1 MPNRKHAA
9 SVHVAVST
17 LLEARGSEPEAV
29 STRQTARDK
38 ARAKEY
44 EPATSATT
52 YRIRMTVMS
61 PQGLVIMSWELV
73 QDRSQPSTMSAV
85 LHLGTNSAG
94 GAGPGDG
101 QEQSSDATGAAAN
114 TLRFSLESGFKLIV
128 DTSHRQQ

>member
-52 YRIRMTVMS
+52 GRIRMTVMS
-61 PQGLVIMSWELV
+61 
-73 QDRSQPSTMSAV
+73 
-85 LHLGTNSAG
+85 
-94 GAGPGDG
+94 
-101 QEQSSDATGAAAN
+101 
-114 TLRFSLESGFKLIV
+114 SLSPRTDL
-128 DTSHRQQ
+128 

>member
-29 STRQTARDK
+29 STSQTARDK

-52 YRIRMTVMS
+52 DRIRMTVMS
-61 PQGLVIMSWELV
+61 
-73 QDRSQPSTMSAV
+73 
-85 LHLGTNSAG
+85 
-94 GAGPGDG
+94 
-101 QEQSSDATGAAAN
+101 
-114 TLRFSLESGFKLIV
+114 SLSPRTDL
-128 DTSHRQQ
+128 